1 MIWLNRLIA
10 GLRALFSRQ
19 RRMAEMDEELR
30 AYLEASA
37 QDKMRNGIPYAEAM
51 RRARV
56 EMGSLE
62 SVRVKV
68 SAAGWESGIESLL
81 WDIRYGLRQLVRS
94 PGFTLVALLTLAL
107 GIGANTAVF
116 TLVHGV
122 MLRQLAVERPDQL
135 YRIGEGEFYCCEWG
149 GLQDSWGTFD

>member
-94 PGFTLVALLTLAL
+94 PGFTLVALLTL
-107 GIGANTAVF
+107 
-116 TLVHGV
+116 
-122 MLRQLAVERPDQL
+122 
-135 YRIGEGEFYCCEWG
+135 WG
-149 GLQDSWGTFD
+149 SAPTRLSSHWFME